1 MRNFSGSRAVE
12 LGNRIGWRETEGII
26 AWDEAG
32 FAMGVRGPSTMEL
45 DLMIKRV
52 AMAVALITAAVSVS
66 ACKSAGEWKAD
77 PTANFFPLKPN
88 TVWTYK
94 VASKSQRAN
103 YVVTDRVVGS
113 QYVPALKI
121 TGLVVEEFYNLDR
134 AGLRPIVYQDTDGY
148 LTRLSG
154 LDYAANQIKAPA
166 WGRSEEKNFVPDH
179 LTPNLAWKNI
189 LFPYGKLPGS
199 FDITQSHKSF
209 IEPGDVAVPAG
220 HFRNCIR
227 IETLA
232 HYEGGQYASRK
243 QNLNLTYEDW
253 YAPNVGLVR
262 TVAYQGG
269 PDGPEMERVE
279 LTRFESVAPSAAH
292 GSQPPAAPQ
301 NAQPQ
306 THS

>member
-1 MRNFSGSRAVE
+1 
-12 LGNRIGWRETEGII
+12 
-26 AWDEAG
+26 
-32 FAMGVRGPSTMEL
+32 MEL
-45 DLMIKRV
+45 VLMIRRV
-52 AMAVALITAAVSVS
+52 AMAVALAATFTSFS
-66 ACKSAGEWKAD
+66 ACRSATQEWKAD
-77 PTANFFPLKPN
+77 PTANFFPLRPN

-94 VASKSQRAN
+94 IDSKSQRAN

-113 QYVPALKI
+113 QYVPALKL

-148 LTRLSG
+148 ITRLSG

-166 WGRSEEKNFVPDH
+166 WGRSEEKNFIPEH

-199 FDITQSHKSF
+199 FDITQAHQSF
-209 IEPGDVAVPAG
+209 MEPAEVVVPAG

-227 IETLA
+227 IETIA
-232 HYEGGQYASRK
+232 HYEGGEYATQK
-243 QNLNLTYEDW
+243 QNLTLTYEDW

-269 PDGPEMERVE
+269 ADGPEMERVE
-279 LTRFESVAPSAAH
+279 LTRFESGTSASAQ
-292 GSQPPAAPQ
+292 GAQPPAAPAPSS
-301 NAQPQ
+301 AQE

>member
-1 MRNFSGSRAVE
+1 MEQELMRR
-12 LGNRIGWRETEGII
+12 GI
-26 AWDEAG
+26 
-32 FAMGVRGPSTMEL
+32 S
-45 DLMIKRV
+45 
-52 AMAVALITAAVSVS
+52 MAVVLIAASVALS
-66 ACKSAGEWKAD
+66 ACKSATQEWKAD
-77 PTANFFPLKPN
+77 PTANFFPLRPN

-94 VASKSQRAN
+94 IASKSQRAN

-134 AGLRPIVYQDTDGY
+134 AGLRPIVYQDTGGY

-166 WGRSEEKNFVPDH
+166 WGRSEEKNFIPEH
-179 LTPNLAWKNI
+179 LTPNLSWKNV

-199 FDITQSHKSF
+199 FDITQAHQSF
-209 IEPGDVAVPAG
+209 MEPAEVVVPAG
-220 HFRNCIR
+220 HFSNCIR

-232 HYEGGQYASRK
+232 HYEGGEYATQK
-243 QNLNLTYEDW
+243 QNLSLTYEDW

-262 TVAYQGG
+262 TVAYQGTAN
-269 PDGPEMERVE
+269 GPEMERVE
-279 LTRFESVAPSAAH
+279 LMRFESGTPATAQS
-292 GSQPPAAPQ
+292 SPPIAAPQ
-301 NAQPQ
+301 STAPG

>member
-1 MRNFSGSRAVE
+1 MIR
-12 LGNRIGWRETEGII
+12 RI
-26 AWDEAG
+26 
-32 FAMGVRGPSTMEL
+32 
-45 DLMIKRV
+45 
-52 AMAVALITAAVSVS
+52 AMAVALAATFASFS
-66 ACKSAGEWKAD
+66 ACRSATQEWKAD
-77 PTANFFPLKPN
+77 PTANFFPLSPN
-88 TVWTYK
+88 AVWTYK
-94 VASKSQRAN
+94 IDSKSQRAN

-113 QYVPALKI
+113 QYVPALKL

-148 LTRLSG
+148 ITRLSG

-166 WGRSEEKNFVPDH
+166 WGRSEEKNFIPEH

-199 FDITQSHKSF
+199 FDITQAHQSF
-209 IEPGDVAVPAG
+209 MEPAEVVVPAG

-232 HYEGGQYASRK
+232 HYEGGEYATQK
-243 QNLNLTYEDW
+243 QNLTLTYEDW

-269 PDGPEMERVE
+269 ADGPEMERVE
-279 LTRFESVAPSAAH
+279 LMRFESGTPASAQGA
-292 GSQPPAAPQ
+292 QPPTAPPTST
-301 NAQPQ
+301 APQ

>member
-1 MRNFSGSRAVE
+1 MPMTTRTAIA
-12 LGNRIGWRETEGII
+12 LG
-26 AWDEAG
+26 
-32 FAMGVRGPSTMEL
+32 
-45 DLMIKRV
+45 
-52 AMAVALITAAVSVS
+52 LITAALSLS

-77 PTANFFPLKPN
+77 PTADFFPLKPN

-103 YVVTDRVVGS
+103 YVVTDRVIGS
-113 QYVPALKI
+113 QYVPALRI

-134 AGLRPIVYQDTDGY
+134 AGLRPIIYQETDGY
-148 LTRLSG
+148 ITRLSG

-166 WGRSEEKNFVPDH
+166 WGRSEEKNFMPDH
-179 LTPNLAWKNI
+179 LAPNLVWKNT

-199 FDITQSHKSF
+199 FDITQAHQSF
-209 IEPGDVAVPAG
+209 MEPAEVIVPAG
-220 HFRNCIR
+220 HFHNCIR

-232 HYEGGQYASRK
+232 HYEGGQYAVQK

-269 PDGPEMERVE
+269 PAGAEMERVE
-279 LTRFESVAPSAAH
+279 LTRFDTVAPSATQE
-292 GSQPPAAPQ
+292 SQPPA
-301 NAQPQ
+301 
-306 THS
+306 TGSHS